1 MIRSVISDAKA
12 CGKKVGIC
20 GQAPSDHEGF
30 AEMLV
35 DAGIDSVSLNP
46 DSVLTVRQRLAKH
59 EKKTVNS
66 GKKQPEGKSSSI
78 KVEQKSGTKA
88 Q

>member
-1 MIRSVISDAKA
+1 MI
-12 CGKKVGIC
+12 
-20 GQAPSDHEGF
+20 GF

-46 DSVLTVRQRLAKH
+46 DSVLKVRQRLARH
-59 EKKTVNS
+59 
-66 GKKQPEGKSSSI
+66 EGKMATKI
-78 KVEQKSGTKA
+78 LSGFKHATQMMTQPKQASA

>member
-1 MIRSVISDAKA
+1 MVISDANT

-35 DAGIDSVSLNP
+35 DAGIDSISLNP
-46 DSVLTVRQRLAKH
+46 DSVLKVRQRLSKH
-59 EKKTVNS
+59 ES
-66 GKKQPEGKSSSI
+66 KSSMKTEKGKLHEMKGAVHTST
-78 KVEQKSGTKA
+78 KQKQASA